1 MSFGPIRWKFK
12 SIIPVQR
19 WERGDCI
26 IALAA
31 SVSFTG
37 SFILN
42 KTDRTKWMS
51 PASNQVIFKW
61 IRPFK
66 VGYIYT
72 KCPCFWSFKRFEWNG
87 SSPACDFV
95 WAWRT
100 VVSLL
105 MRAYNNYYRGSKL
118 SNQVKLIDVTNEL
131 LGHSRANTILP
142 WSAASWNLTLI

>member
-72 KCPCFWSFKRFEWNG
+72 KCPWFWSFKRFEWNG

-100 VVSLL
+100 VISLL
-105 MRAYNNYYRGSKL
+105 MWAYNNYYRGSKL